1 MAKNQTPFEAFTQAV
16 LGYIP
21 RANGDEWHEIR
32 DELTAHLEDRAD
44 ALEARG
50 MTPEDAQAQ
59 AILRMGD
66 PKEIG
71 QAINA
76 ELSVFW
82 GWIGRL
88 AAIAITVVVLCSVL
102 PVLAVGFNVF
112 YNLNIRFFTDMDDFS
127 ILTAETAIY
136 EESRQESFDANGV
149 TVQFHGYRVYET
161 TEGDYCLETYSSAY
175 ANNPFDEVQ
184 NIVLSCFDLTGSA
197 LENTMSGGG
206 GSSGSGGGYTASDR
220 YEIAK
225 GDTDMVLSRDQYGVT
240 WETNITIDWE
250 GVA

>member
-1 MAKNQTPFEAFTQAV
+1 MAKEMTPFEAFACQV
-16 LGYIP
+16 LGHIP
-21 RANGDEWHEIR
+21 RANGDEWQEIK
-32 DELTAHLEDRAD
+32 DELTAHLEDRAEV
-44 ALEARG
+44 LEARG
-50 MTPEDAQAQ
+50 MTPDDAQAQ
-59 AILRMGD
+59 AIARMGD

-71 QAINA
+71 QAMNK
-76 ELSVFW
+76 ELSMFW
-82 GWIGRL
+82 GWVGRL
-88 AAIAITVVVLCSVL
+88 AAIAIAVMVLCSIL
-102 PVLAVGFNVF
+102 PVLAVGMNVF
-112 YNLNIRFFTDMDDFS
+112 YNLNTRFFTDMDDFS

-149 TVQFHGYRVYET
+149 TVVFHGYRVYDT
-161 TEGDYCLETYSSAY
+161 IDGYYMETYSSAY

-184 NIVLSCFDLTGSA
+184 NIVLSRFDLTGSA
-197 LENTMSGGG
+197 LENTMSGG

-250 GVA
+250 GVV